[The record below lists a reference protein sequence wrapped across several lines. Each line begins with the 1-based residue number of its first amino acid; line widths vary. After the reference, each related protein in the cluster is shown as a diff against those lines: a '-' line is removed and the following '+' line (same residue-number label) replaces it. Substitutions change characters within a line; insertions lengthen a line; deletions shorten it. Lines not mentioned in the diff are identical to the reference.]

1 MAAAGGAD
9 WIGVRVGLRG
19 ADLLLSRGG
28 ATEVLC
34 RQGAKAGAACWRA
47 PEASRRPYAGRA
59 PRVSDTRWRG
69 SGAPLRVACRW
80 GTAGDAWASA
90 ATGARYT
97 PSLACHKEREV
108 RQGA

>member
-34 RQGAKAGAACWRA
+34 RQGAKAGAALLARA
-47 PEASRRPYAGRA
+47 RGLTQALRRTCPAG
-59 PRVSDTRWRG
+59 V
-69 SGAPLRVACRW
+69 
-80 GTAGDAWASA
+80 
-90 ATGARYT
+90 
-97 PSLACHKEREV
+97 
-108 RQGA
+108 